1 MKKAELRKSSL
12 ATIGILFMALLLLGS
27 CNKKE
32 APSAPANLKAV
43 LMNNDCI
50 HLSWKRVPRA
60 DYYRI
65 TVGFQT
71 RDSNNVLADIYEV
84 FLCETSDLIY
94 NDFYPFDGMNYY
106 KIEAVN
112 EYGSSPYSEVSCYY
126 ANYANTGGVALY
138 PNPTKGN
145 VTIEAAG
152 MRRIILT
159 DLLGNVCFE
168 WEGNADNCVLNV
180 SQSNPGI
187 YLLQIYSDDGY
198 NVKRFV
204 YRVE

>member
-1 MKKAELRKSSL
+1 M

-27 CNKKE
+27 CTKKE

-43 LMNNDCI
+43 INGDCI
-50 HLSWKRVPRA
+50 QLSWNKVPHA

-65 TVGFQT
+65 TVGFQI
-71 RDSNNVLADIYEV
+71 RDSYNCLLEETYEV
-84 FLCETSDLIY
+84 FLCETTDHTY
-94 NDFYPFDGMNYY
+94 NDFYPFEKMNYY

-112 EYGSSPYSEVSCYY
+112 EYGSSPCSEVSCYY

-198 NVKRFV
+198 NVKRL

>member
-1 MKKAELRKSSL
+1 MKKLGLISSL

-27 CNKKE
+27 CTKKE

-43 LMNNDCI
+43 INGDCI
-50 HLSWKRVPRA
+50 QLSWNKVPHA

-65 TVGFQT
+65 TVGFQI
-71 RDSNNVLADIYEV
+71 RDSYNCLLEETYEV
-84 FLCETSDLIY
+84 FLCETTDHTY
-94 NDFYPFDGMNYY
+94 NDFYPFEKMNYY

-112 EYGSSPYSEVSCYY
+112 EYGSSPCSEVSCYY

-198 NVKRFV
+198 NVKRL